1 MSSSTSASLL
11 FLTLFVSTT
20 NFWFAVGCAVFLST
34 SQVGVNI
41 AGQVI
46 VQSTIRGELRGRV
59 MSLWGL
65 LNRSGPAVGALLLGG
80 ISGYAGFQWPMLA
93 AIAVSGAV
101 AAFVYS
107 RWDTMR
113 HALTDNDAA
122 GDKT

>member
-1 MSSSTSASLL
+1 M
-11 FLTLFVSTT
+11 FLTRFLATT

-46 VQSTIRGELRGRV
+46 VQSTVRGELRGRV

-80 ISGYAGFQWPMLA
+80 VSGYVGFQWPMLA
-93 AIAVSGAV
+93 ATAISGTV
-101 AAFVYS
+101 AAFVIS
-107 RWDTMR
+107 KWGAMR
-113 HALTDNDAA
+113 QALTDDDAA
-122 GDKT
+122 EDKT